1 MEYQQKEHWNR
12 LLEQFSGL
20 DNLGIEIGF
29 TTALKHLRRLAQDAV
44 FHPKTADAPLQ
55 ILGLLEASGLR
66 FDSLWVLGMDSQNF
80 PASVAINPLLPAAFQ
95 RQHVMPHSLP
105 ERELEIAR
113 QLLLSYINNSGELI
127 LSYASKKGEETLR
140 PSPLLSLIHI

>member
-20 DNLGIEIGF
+20 DNLGIEVGF
-29 TTALKHLRRLAQDAV
+29 ATALKYLRRLAQDAV

-66 FDSLWVLGMDSQNF
+66 FDSLWILGMDSQNF
-80 PASVAINPLLPAAFQ
+80 PASVSINPLLPAGFQ
-95 RQHVMPHSLP
+95 RQHAMPHSLP
-105 ERELEIAR
+105 DKELQIAR
-113 QLLLSYINNSGELI
+113 QLLLSYTCNSNELF
-127 LSYASKKGEETLR
+127 LSYSSKKGEELLT
-140 PSPLLSLIHI
+140 PSPRDRG